1 MRPFVRYC
9 GPPLGIA
16 ALLVGVQGAD
26 ARTSYLQQCL
36 APDATDRLRLEACAF
51 AGRDDALGAPDR
63 AAALARRAETILAK
77 INKERNRFDLRDMAR
92 ADLVVARRLMP
103 DDPDIQRLY
112 IALNEHWTGKTE
124 DQLAA
129 VNTVIASEGEDSGLL
144 LKRSVAHF
152 RRGALEK
159 ALADVKR
166 AIELD
171 ARNVDAYIVEGQI
184 LTGMLRNTESVAAF
198 SKAIELAPDRQ
209 DIKLQRMGPA
219 LASQQFEIARDDGQ
233 AALTGAQA
241 KAHLWDILG
250 VADYMLQD
258 YKAAEAAF
266 VEHFKL
272 ERSAMRV
279 LVWRFL
285 AASRAGTA
293 DIAGAAEQAAQ
304 LGERWP
310 SAVFRYF
317 AGTGSE
323 ADVMAQAAASPV
335 ELRPARISQA
345 HFYIGEWNLLMGG
358 PRAAAREHFAAVV
371 AAGFVFG
378 TAMETS
384 LGEQTAIN
392 ENSILE
398 VSAAT
403 ARLKEM
409 AQ

>member
-1 MRPFVRYC
+1 MRHFVRFWA
-9 GPPLGIA
+9 PSLGIA
-16 ALLVGVQGAD
+16 AVAVCVQVAE
-26 ARTSYLQQCL
+26 ARTSYFQQCL

-63 AAALARRAETILAK
+63 AVALARRAETLLAK
-77 INKERNRFDLRDMAR
+77 IDKERNRFDLRDMAR
-92 ADLVVARRLMP
+92 ADLVAARRLAP
-103 DDPDIQRLY
+103 GDPDIQRLY
-112 IALNEHWTGKTE
+112 IALNEHWSGKTD

-144 LKRSVAHF
+144 LKRGVAHF

-171 ARNVDAYIVEGQI
+171 ASNVDAYILEGQI
-184 LTGMLRNTESVAAF
+184 LTGMLRNRESVAAF

-219 LASQQFEIARDDGQ
+219 LASQQFGIARDDGR
-233 AALTGAQA
+233 AALTGARA

-250 VADYMLQD
+250 AADYVLQD
-258 YKAAEAAF
+258 YKGAEIAF
-266 VEHFKL
+266 IEHFKL

-279 LVWRFL
+279 LVWRHL
-285 AASRAGTA
+285 AACRAGTA
-293 DIAGAAEQAAQ
+293 DTAGAAEQAAQ

-323 ADVMAQAAASPV
+323 AEVVAQAKASPV

-345 HFYIGEWNLLMGG
+345 HFYIGEWNVLTGG
-358 PRAAAREHFAAVV
+358 PRAAVQEHFAAVV

-378 TAMETS
+378 TAMDTS

-398 VSAAT
+398 VSVAT
-403 ARLKEM
+403 ARLKEIS
-409 AQ
+409 Q